1 MRGDL
6 QMKVAIFSIAIS
18 VMTAVPA
25 MAQERTALPEIIVGA
40 PPPSVILPGPA
51 QGPGAGAPHAGGGT
65 HQGCAGGETG
75 SDHSLACLNEKLKS
89 QVDRVS
95 PVANVPP
102 LDAKSSDLKIGVVN
116 VPGVQQQYGRNFGV
130 SIYPYRPPTP
140 TYAAPG
146 GRR

>member
-1 MRGDL
+1 M
-6 QMKVAIFSIAIS
+6 
-18 VMTAVPA
+18 
-25 MAQERTALPEIIVGA
+25 
-40 PPPSVILPGPA
+40 LPGPA

-102 LDAKSSDLKIGVVN
+102 LDAKSSDLEIGVVN